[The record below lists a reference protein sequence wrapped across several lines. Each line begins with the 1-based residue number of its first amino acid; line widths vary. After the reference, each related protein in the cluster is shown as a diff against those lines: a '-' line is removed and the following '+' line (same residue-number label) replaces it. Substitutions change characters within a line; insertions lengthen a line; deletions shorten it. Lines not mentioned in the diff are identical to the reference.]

1 LTLRLRTAA
10 NCTPPDIVNDATV
23 AALRAQ
29 ALEVSRHEADTQ
41 HQAVVASFSA
51 EEHRMQSEMWQK
63 RYLQERKAREM
74 AIDRLNVSFVS
85 FLCWSLPMYS
95 SGTPGVTRGDH
106 IYRWP

>member
-1 LTLRLRTAA
+1 LKLRLHTAA

-29 ALEVSRHEADTQ
+29 ALDVSRHEADTQ

-74 AIDRLNVSFVS
+74 AIDRLNVSFDS
-85 FLCWSLPMYS
+85 FCAGAFSM
-95 SGTPGVTRGDH
+95 
-106 IYRWP
+106 